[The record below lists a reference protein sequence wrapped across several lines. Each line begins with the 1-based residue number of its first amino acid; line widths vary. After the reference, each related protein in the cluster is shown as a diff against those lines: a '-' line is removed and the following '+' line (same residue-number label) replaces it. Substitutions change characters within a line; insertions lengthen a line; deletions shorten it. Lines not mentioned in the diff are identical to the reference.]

1 MRHVQVSVN
10 GKLNSSKG
18 LGSAALAARAA
29 DLMVYRRS
37 LVDGAVG
44 SSVTNTVLEDE
55 TKRLLEKMTVDQVSW
70 WRHAHN
76 GLHCK
81 MYTLKF

>member
-1 MRHVQVSVN
+1 MMCMKVIIN
-10 GKLNSSKG
+10 GKLNSSKS

-37 LVDGAVG
+37 LIEGAVG

-55 TKRLLEKMTVDQVSW
+55 TKRLLESMTVDQVS
-70 WRHAHN
+70 
-76 GLHCK
+76 
-81 MYTLKF
+81 F

>member
-1 MRHVQVSVN
+1 MQVAFN

-37 LVDGAVG
+37 LIEGAVG

-55 TKRLLEKMTVDQVSW
+55 TKRLLESMTVDQVS
-70 WRHAHN
+70 
-76 GLHCK
+76 
-81 MYTLKF
+81 F